1 MIIKGFHHVA
11 VKASD
16 FEKSYK
22 FYTELL
28 GLKCRNSW
36 GEGDKRAMMLVAD
49 DGSAIELFAGGTKA
63 DAYTSPYIHIAFC
76 VDDPDAFIEKVRA
89 AGYGIKTE
97 PKDMDVQGNPGFKA
111 RLAFCYGPDGEE
123 VEFFKPLEGC

>member
-1 MIIKGFHHVA
+1 MLIKGFHHVA

-76 VDDPDAFIEKVRA
+76 VD
-89 AGYGIKTE
+89 E